1 MRALA
6 DRQMRTARCTLRRMQ
21 PLTHLDRD
29 IELEFIREFS
39 VNGEFLNSSNVDD
52 RRERIRVAIWANK
65 LERSPFRDSGMNY
78 GQAYQSCY
86 GRPIEMRATVRPVA
100 QAS

>member
-1 MRALA
+1 
-6 DRQMRTARCTLRRMQ
+6 MRTGRRTLRRMQ

-39 VNGEFLNSSNVDD
+39 GNGEFRKGSNVDD

-78 GQAYQSCY
+78 GQAYQRCY
-86 GRPIEMRATVRPVA
+86 GRPIEMRATVRTEA
-100 QAS
+100 RAS

>member
-1 MRALA
+1 MRAA
-6 DRQMRTARCTLRRMQ
+6 RRTLQRMQ

-39 VNGEFLNSSNVDD
+39 VHGEFLNSSNVDH

-65 LERSPFRDSGMNY
+65 LERSPFRDSGMSY

-86 GRPIEMRATVRPVA
+86 GRPIEMRASVRPVVLV
-100 QAS
+100 S

>member
-1 MRALA
+1 ML
-6 DRQMRTARCTLRRMQ
+6 QRMQ

-39 VNGEFLNSSNVDD
+39 VNGEFLKGANVDD
-52 RRERIRVAIWANK
+52 RRERIRIAIWANK

-86 GRPIEMRATVRPVA
+86 GRPIEMRATVRPA
-100 QAS
+100 TQAS

>member
-1 MRALA
+1 MRPGRGML
-6 DRQMRTARCTLRRMQ
+6 RQMQ

-39 VNGEFLNSSNVDD
+39 VNGEFLNSPNVDD
-52 RRERIRVAIWANK
+52 RRERIRVAIWTNK
-65 LERSPFRDSGMNY
+65 LERAPFRDSGMNY

-100 QAS
+100 LVS

>member
-1 MRALA
+1 MR
-6 DRQMRTARCTLRRMQ
+6 RGRRMLRRMQ

-39 VNGEFLNSSNVDD
+39 VNGEFLNGTNVDD

-65 LERSPFRDSGMNY
+65 LERSPFRDSGLNY
-78 GQAYQSCY
+78 GQAYQRCY
-86 GRPIEMRATVRPVA
+86 GRSLEMRAAVRPVA

>member
-1 MRALA
+1 
-6 DRQMRTARCTLRRMQ
+6 MRTGRRTLRRMQ

-39 VNGEFLNSSNVDD
+39 VNGEFLKGSNVDD
-52 RRERIRVAIWANK
+52 RRERIRIAIWANK

-78 GQAYQSCY
+78 GQAYQRCY
-86 GRPIEMRATVRPVA
+86 GRPIEMRATVRTEA
-100 QAS
+100 RAS